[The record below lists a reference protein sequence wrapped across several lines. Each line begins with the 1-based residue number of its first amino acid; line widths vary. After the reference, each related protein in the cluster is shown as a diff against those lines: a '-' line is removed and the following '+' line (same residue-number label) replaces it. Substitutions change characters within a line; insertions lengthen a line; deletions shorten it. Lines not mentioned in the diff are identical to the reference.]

1 MTATR
6 TIAAPANVV
15 VFITDDMMTA
25 PDRFDDCRA
34 VNLFAV
40 VDTAR
45 KHAGRTPDAGIRTAL
60 VELLKSMTPDENGDI
75 IQADVLA
82 QAEEKEIASAATLR
96 RIMAEAAAAAGVNVV
111 VQRGRRGPRGPMGPR
126 DETVIR
132 ERLFREFM
140 GELVTSHPDGIERAE
155 LENLLLGQ
163 NFKIAYIK
171 AMASPIAKEIGLTI
185 NDRAKTGRK
194 VDTFRIEVTRKAIAA
209 ADAAGLKSRDAIIR
223 TVLRFWQAH
232 QVDCA
237 HTETAAYQVI
247 LAVRKMDAAPA
258 PAPTPAPVEN
268 TPEPVAENTP
278 APAPAQNEELAPF

>member
-1 MTATR
+1 M
-6 TIAAPANVV
+6 
-15 VFITDDMMTA
+15 
-25 PDRFDDCRA
+25 
-34 VNLFAV
+34 

-45 KHAGRTPDAGIRTAL
+45 KHSGRTPDAGIRTAL

-75 IQADVLA
+75 IQAEVLA
-82 QAEEKEIASAATLR
+82 LAEEKEIASAATLR

-185 NDRAKTGRK
+185 HDRAKTGRM

-209 ADAAGLKSRDAIIR
+209 ADAAGLKARDAIIR

-247 LAVRKMDAAPA
+247 LAVRKMDAAEA
-258 PAPTPAPVEN
+258 TPAPVEH
-268 TPEPVAENTP
+268 TPAPVAETSP
-278 APAPAQNEELAPF
+278 APVAEMAPF

>member
-1 MTATR
+1 
-6 TIAAPANVV
+6 
-15 VFITDDMMTA
+15 MTA

-45 KHAGRTPDAGIRTAL
+45 KHSGRTPDAGIRTAR

-82 QAEEKEIASAATLR
+82 LAEEKEIASAATLR

-185 NDRAKTGRK
+185 HDRAKTGRK

-247 LAVRKMDAAPA
+247 LAVRKMDAAEA
-258 PAPTPAPVEN
+258 TPAPVEH
-268 TPEPVAENTP
+268 TPAPVAETSP
-278 APAPAQNEELAPF
+278 APVAEMAPF

>member
-15 VFITDDMMTA
+15 TFITEDMMTA

-40 VDTAR
+40 VDATR

-60 VELLKSMTPDENGDI
+60 VDLLKSMAPDENGDI

-82 QAEEKEIASAATLR
+82 LAEEKEIASAATLR
-96 RIMAEAAAAAGVNVV
+96 RIMSEAAAAAGVNVV

-132 ERLFREFM
+132 ERLLREFM

-155 LENLLLGQ
+155 LENLLLAQ

-171 AMASPIAKEIGLTI
+171 AMASPVAKELGLTI
-185 NDRAKTGRK
+185 HDRAKPGRK

-258 PAPTPAPVEN
+258 PAPVEN

-278 APAPAQNEELAPF
+278 APAQNEELAPF

>member
-15 VFITDDMMTA
+15 TFITDDMMTA

-60 VELLKSMTPDENGDI
+60 VELLKSLTPDENGDI

-82 QAEEKEIASAATLR
+82 LAEEKEIASAATLR

-126 DETVIR
+126 DETVVR
-132 ERLFREFM
+132 ERLLREFM
-140 GELVTSHPDGIERAE
+140 GELVTSHPTGIDRAE

-163 NFKIAYIK
+163 NFKLAYIK

-258 PAPTPAPVEN
+258 PVEN

>member
-6 TIAAPANVV
+6 TIAASANVV
-15 VFITDDMMTA
+15 AFITDDMMTA

-60 VELLKSMTPDENGDI
+60 VELLKTMTPDENGDI

-82 QAEEKEIASAATLR
+82 LAEEKEIASAATLR

-185 NDRAKTGRK
+185 HDRAKTGRK

-247 LAVRKMDAAPA
+247 LAVRKMDAAEA
-258 PAPTPAPVEN
+258 TPAPV
-268 TPEPVAENTP
+268 AEM
-278 APAPAQNEELAPF
+278 APF

>member
-1 MTATR
+1 MTAIR

-15 VFITDDMMTA
+15 TFITEDMMTA

-40 VDTAR
+40 VDATR
-45 KHAGRTPDAGIRTAL
+45 KHAGRTPDAGIRKHAGRPPDAGIRTAL
-60 VELLKSMTPDENGDI
+60 VDLLKTMAPDENGDI

-82 QAEEKEIASAATLR
+82 LAEEKEIASAATLR
-96 RIMAEAAAAAGVNVV
+96 RIMSEAAAAAGVNVV
-111 VQRGRRGPRGPMGPR
+111 VQRGRRGPMGPR

-132 ERLFREFM
+132 ERLLREFM

-171 AMASPIAKEIGLTI
+171 AMASPVAKELGLTI
-185 NDRAKTGRK
+185 HDRAKPGRK

-258 PAPTPAPVEN
+258 PVGN
-268 TPEPVAENTP
+268 T
-278 APAPAQNEELAPF
+278 PAPAQNEELAPF

>member
-15 VFITDDMMTA
+15 TFITDDMMTA

-111 VQRGRRGPRGPMGPR
+111 VQRGPRGPMGPR

-247 LAVRKMDAAPA
+247 LAVRKMDAAEA
-258 PAPTPAPVEN
+258 TPAPVAE
-268 TPEPVAENTP
+268 TSPAPVAEM
-278 APAPAQNEELAPF
+278 APF